1 MLALYLLAL
10 TQRNLTG
17 DIIEIGSWCGR
28 SALALGRAAALSNG
42 THLHCIDLFPG
53 KSDWHQDAKGNY
65 YVSVRMGSELNTG
78 NTVHTTWRDVWQQQI
93 APVYDRWPTVLDA
106 FQEHMVRH
114 DLVKN
119 VTPFKGT
126 IRSFLRERGLDFRCK
141 MAYIDG
147 SHDADD
153 VRADLKAVEKVMV
166 PGAWVG
172 FDDAFT
178 SAAGVDEIIRADVLG
193 NPAYTDAHQLT
204 RKLFVAR
211 FLGR

>member
-10 TQRNLTG
+10 TQKHLPG
-17 DIIEIGSWCGR
+17 DIVEIGSWCGR
-28 SALALGRAAALSNG
+28 SALAIGRAAAESKG

-53 KSDWHQDAKGNY
+53 REDWHQDAKGDY
-65 YVSVRMGSELNTG
+65 FVSVRLGEEVNTG

-93 APVYDRWPTVLDA
+93 APVYDRWPTVLEA
-106 FQEHMVRH
+106 FQEHMVRYE
-114 DLVKN
+114 LVDN
-119 VTPFKGT
+119 VTPHKGT
-126 IRSFLRERGLDFRCK
+126 IRSFLRERGPDFRCK

-147 SHDADD
+147 SHDAAD
-153 VRADLKAVEKVMV
+153 VRADLKAVERVMV
-166 PGAWVG
+166 AGAWVG

-193 NPAYTDAHQLT
+193 NPAYTDAQQLT

-211 FLGR
+211 YRGP